1 MKITVVQK
9 ASEKRKEKIIRNFI
23 RIGTEE
29 Q

>member
-1 MKITVVQK
+1 MKINVVQK
-9 ASEKRKEKIIRNFI
+9 ASEKSKEKIIRNFI